1 MGTLPRDPSFPGCC
15 RGVRPAGEP
24 VSGQAAA
31 RSRRRSAVGLLG
43 GAGVLALVDLGL
55 KTVAQATLAGGR
67 MVDLGWINFRVFYNP
82 GVAFSLG
89 SSLPSWVVIAGTG
102 AIIAVLV
109 WYLLTAIHTM
119 TGVARTGATLLLGGA
134 VGNFLDRLD
143 GAGVVDY
150 LHTGWFPTFNAAD
163 VFVTVGVAGVLLG
176 TLGEP
181 RSRPEDQ

>member
-1 MGTLPRDPSFPGCC
+1 MRTP
-15 RGVRPAGEP
+15 
-24 VSGQAAA
+24 Q
-31 RSRRRSAVGLLG
+31 
-43 GAGVLALVDLGL
+43 
-55 KTVAQATLAGGR
+55 
-67 MVDLGWINFRVFYNP
+67 
-82 GVAFSLG
+82 
-89 SSLPSWVVIAGTG
+89 
-102 AIIAVLV
+102 